1 MAVLSISRHKHL
13 HVFAHVYTHTL
24 QQFYKLFFSSWGC
37 LFLLFGLKYLHQS
50 SFCFTNL
57 TLGTPWWSFLELTS
71 DHLQK
76 ELLVIIHLSRH
87 FSHPP
92 FFFSSKSDQDWQW
105 PSLYQFK
112 CKKMIQTEKKTLCYV
127 IKFWLKKT
135 WQFIHLPPCFTQN
148 SKQDIT
154 FLHLISKGPCN
165 LGQLSLAPITPLRK
179 DRAGITTCTLPEA
192 TPTRLEA
199 EL

>member
-1 MAVLSISRHKHL
+1 MFTISNNMAVLSISRHKHL

-92 FFFSSKSDQDWQW
+92 FF
-105 PSLYQFK
+105 SLLKVTKIDSGQVYINSNAKRWFK
-112 CKKMIQTEKKTLCYV
+112 PRKYIMLCYKIL
-127 IKFWLKKT
+127 IKKNMAIYT
-135 WQFIHLPPCFTQN
+135 
-148 SKQDIT
+148 S
-154 FLHLISKGPCN
+154 S
-165 LGQLSLAPITPLRK
+165 
-179 DRAGITTCTLPEA
+179 TLFYQKL
-192 TPTRLEA
+192 PTRYHFSPFNIQRAL
-199 EL
+199 

>member
-92 FFFSSKSDQDWQW
+92 FF
-105 PSLYQFK
+105 SLLKVTKIDSGQVYINSNAKRWFK
-112 CKKMIQTEKKTLCYV
+112 PRKYIVIFKNFDKKTNDGNLYIFHLV
-127 IKFWLKKT
+127 LPKT
-135 WQFIHLPPCFTQN
+135 PN
-148 SKQDIT
+148 K
-154 FLHLISKGPCN
+154 IS
-165 LGQLSLAPITPLRK
+165 LFSI
-179 DRAGITTCTLPEA
+179 
-192 TPTRLEA
+192 
-199 EL
+199 